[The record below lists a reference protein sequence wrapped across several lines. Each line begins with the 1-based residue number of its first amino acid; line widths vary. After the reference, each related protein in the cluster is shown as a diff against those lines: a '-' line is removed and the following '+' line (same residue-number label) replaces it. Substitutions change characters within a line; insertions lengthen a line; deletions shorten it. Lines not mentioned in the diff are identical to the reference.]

1 MSDKLRIFIADN
13 HPISLEGLR
22 GILDTPQIAVVG
34 HAATIDDAISR
45 INRAYPDLVVLNVST
60 GGIRTKAIK
69 DGLTCITK
77 LLTMSW
83 EITPDIVLAA
93 FQNGAGGFL
102 PMTISQ
108 EELRRAVVRVTA
120 GENVVSAE
128 IAAILADG
136 IRKAVD
142 TDHGPDAA
150 LLSKRERQ
158 VLERAAEGLTMKE
171 IGSALF
177 ISDRTVQ
184 SHLGHA
190 YAKLEVKDR
199 ASAIVKA
206 MKLGLLTNV

>member
-1 MSDKLRIFIADN
+1 MSDKLRVFIADN

-34 HAATIDDAISR
+34 HAATLEDAVSR

-60 GGIRTKAIK
+60 GGIRTKAVR
-69 DGLTCITK
+69 DGLTCVTK

-83 EITPDIVLAA
+83 EITPDIVLSA

-102 PMTISQ
+102 PMTIGC
-108 EELRRAVVRVTA
+108 EELRRAVVRVME

-142 TDHGPDAA
+142 ADHTDVA

-171 IGSALF
+171 IGSAMF

-199 ASAIVKA
+199 ASAVVKA